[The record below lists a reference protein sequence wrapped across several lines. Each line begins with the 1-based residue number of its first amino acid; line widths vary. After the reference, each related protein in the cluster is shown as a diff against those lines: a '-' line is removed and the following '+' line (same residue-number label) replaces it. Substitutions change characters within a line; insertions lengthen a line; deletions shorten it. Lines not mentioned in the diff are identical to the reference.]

1 MNPSMLEHLKD
12 ARLFLEVGLA
22 GQAAERVKEAGVS
35 GLEAAHEE
43 HVKALNDLDVFVRRD
58 MAFHQEIARMTGNPI
73 YPALI
78 EAMFDWLGEY
88 YAQLV
93 RAPGAEALTLEEHGR
108 ILSAIRDGD
117 VEGAGHA
124 MHLHLSRANSLYRHL
139 VQDDEDNGA
148 VG

>member
-1 MNPSMLEHLKD
+1 M
-12 ARLFLEVGLA
+12 
-22 GQAAERVKEAGVS
+22 KEAGVS

-93 RAPGAEALTLEEHGR
+93 RAPGAEALTLEEHGGFC
-108 ILSAIRDGD
+108 RDPGWRRRGGRGRD
-117 VEGAGHA
+117 ASPLEPREQPLPA
-124 MHLHLSRANSLYRHL
+124 SRA
-139 VQDDEDNGA
+139 G
-148 VG
+148 